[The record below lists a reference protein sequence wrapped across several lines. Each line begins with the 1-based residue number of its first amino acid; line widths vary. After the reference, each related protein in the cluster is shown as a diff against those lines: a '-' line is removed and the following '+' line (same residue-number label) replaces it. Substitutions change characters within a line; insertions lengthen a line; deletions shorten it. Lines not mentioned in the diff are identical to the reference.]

1 VEVENNLNIA
11 NMDCGPHGS
20 ARLGQV
26 QGVDVQRRGV
36 EAGVPF
42 RAEEDCPRAILRARA
57 LA

>member
-1 VEVENNLNIA
+1 VENNLNIA

-20 ARLGQV
+20 ARLSQV